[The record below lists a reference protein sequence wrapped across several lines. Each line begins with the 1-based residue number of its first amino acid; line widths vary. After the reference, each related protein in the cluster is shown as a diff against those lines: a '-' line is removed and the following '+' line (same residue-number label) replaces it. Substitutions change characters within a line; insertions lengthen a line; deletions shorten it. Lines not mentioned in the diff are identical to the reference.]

1 MQGAHPQAPHAK
13 QCTTTTRTIM
23 TNHNNAPARPI
34 VIAGAGI
41 GGLTAAIALRRLG
54 HEVLVLEQ
62 TRQFM
67 RVGAD
72 INLTPN
78 AVRALDGLG
87 DAALRQAIRASAARP
102 THRISRTW
110 DTGEETSRL
119 EMSDQAERAY
129 GAPQLTI
136 HRADLLAA
144 LAQALPA
151 ENVLLGAKVQSLVQD
166 EAGVQVQLADGR
178 QLQAAALV
186 GADGIHS
193 AVRTA
198 MFGPDQPRFTGF
210 VAYRAVVPAARLQ
223 GVPNLGA
230 FTKWWGPDHYTQIV
244 TFPLNRGEDIFIFA
258 TTAQDSWQQESWTTP
273 GHVDEL
279 RAAYAGFHADA
290 RALLQACDEVLKT
303 ALYERDPLPVW
314 SRGGVTLM
322 GDAAHP
328 MLPFMAQGAGMAIED
343 GVVLARC
350 LADVDCADTG
360 AVARALQQFE
370 QARQARTSRVQLG
383 SRGNNWLREGGN
395 ADWVYGYDAWT
406 TPLDHDRVTA

>member
-1 MQGAHPQAPHAK
+1 
-13 QCTTTTRTIM
+13 M

-178 QLQAAALV
+178 QLQATALV

-406 TPLDHDRVTA
+406 TPLDHDRVMA

>member
-1 MQGAHPQAPHAK
+1 
-13 QCTTTTRTIM
+13 M

-87 DAALRQAIRASAARP
+87 DAALRRAIRASAARP

-119 EMSDQAERAY
+119 EMSDQAEHAY